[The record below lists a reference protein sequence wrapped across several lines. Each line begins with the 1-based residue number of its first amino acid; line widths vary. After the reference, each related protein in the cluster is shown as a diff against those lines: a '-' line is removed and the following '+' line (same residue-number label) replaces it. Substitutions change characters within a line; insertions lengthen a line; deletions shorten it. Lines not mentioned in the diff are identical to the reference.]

1 MLNSIMAAIRSI
13 VPRAGAGLE
22 EQDTPDGIQLSAVTE
37 KPKSFSAVAT
47 PTGIYVNG
55 GWYREGAEGTWIEVE
70 GATVSG
76 VDAWI
81 EITTDS
87 DCAITGVSIV
97 GGTMPD
103 VTTVTGSPAYVSV
116 SRFQLCKTEGTGGAA
131 RLATMAEGN
140 MTIGIWDINGYAAR
154 WPSMQGGTR

>member
-1 MLNSIMAAIRSI
+1 MADKET
-13 VPRAGAGLE
+13 VKF
-22 EQDTPDGIQLSAVTE
+22 PDE
-37 KPKSFSAVAT
+37 KPEK
-47 PTGIYVNG
+47 
-55 GWYREGAEGTWIEVE
+55 EEKLEIEVE

-76 VDAWI
+76 VDAWL

-87 DCAITGVSIV
+87 NCAITGVSIV

-103 VTTVTGSPAYVSV
+103 VTTTTGSPAYVSV
-116 SRFQLCKTEGTGGAA
+116 SRFQLCKTVGTGGTG
-131 RLATMAEGN
+131 RLAILAEGN